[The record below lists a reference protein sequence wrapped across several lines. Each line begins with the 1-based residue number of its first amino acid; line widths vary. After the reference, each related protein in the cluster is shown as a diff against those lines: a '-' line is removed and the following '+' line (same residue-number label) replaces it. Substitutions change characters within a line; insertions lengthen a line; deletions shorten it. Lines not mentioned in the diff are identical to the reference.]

1 VKRLGMPLEL
11 ESLPHYAFWKDE
23 LPELVKEV
31 PLQRCARESQLLI
44 AMQGITYFI
53 LTMRGLSAVPSRGA
67 YERL

>member
-1 VKRLGMPLEL
+1 MKRLGMPLEV
-11 ESLPHYAFWKDE
+11 ESLPHYTFWREE

-31 PLQRCARESQLLI
+31 RQQRCACASQLLI

-53 LTMRGLSAVPSRGA
+53 LTLRGLSAVPSRGA